1 MPQFSRR
8 PKAPF
13 AVALAVLACGSV
25 AQAQETG
32 HTPTDATVPDRHVG
46 ESGPKSLRV
55 GAVAGLGFPQPLA
68 IEAMA
73 MMDGIVALGA
83 EYGGLPTTT
92 FGGVQTS
99 LWALAAD
106 ARLFP
111 FRGPFFIGLR
121 AGRQHVGASTT
132 VTIPSVGSAVEDL
145 AVDSWFLNPRVGFL
159 WTSSAGLAFGMD
171 AGAQIPLGSSVSS
184 TLPLSLEPSA
194 QRIADALGNSVI
206 PTVDLLRVGLLL

>member
-1 MPQFSRR
+1 MPQLFRR
-8 PKAPF
+8 PKA
-13 AVALAVLACGSV
+13 ALATALAVLAWGRG
-25 AQAQETG
+25 ALAQETG
-32 HTPTDATVPDRHVG
+32 HAPTDSTVRDRHAA
-46 ESGPKSLRV
+46 ESGPKDLRV
-55 GAVAGLGFPQPLA
+55 GAVAGIGFPQPLA

-73 MMDGIVALGA
+73 VMDGIVAVGV

-92 FGGVQTS
+92 FSGVQTS

-111 FRGPFFIGLR
+111 SRGPFFIGLR

-132 VTIPSVGSAVEDL
+132 VTIPRLGSALEEL
-145 AVDSWFLNPRVGFL
+145 SVDSWLLNPRVGFL
-159 WTSSAGLAFGMD
+159 WTSNAGLAFGMD